1 MFFFFQAEDGIRDHC
16 VTGVQTCALPIYIHQ
31 GRTDRCRRYRLE
43 IRPEELPCSSAEA
56 NYLPCLH
63 AEGFDDSIA
72 GDGFVQD
79 ILNIGKL
86 VLPATRSVPHPPADL
101 PR

>member
-1 MFFFFQAEDGIRDHC
+1 MGNLVPAKQQQERDRNSAED
-16 VTGVQTCALPIYIHQ
+16 IHQ

-86 VLPATRSVPHPPADL
+86 VLPATRSVPHPPANL